1 MNDIS
6 GPIIFIEDDQDDQ
19 EIIKEII
26 KDLNLGNPLLF
37 FPSTEEAMNYLSKT
51 DTKPFIIFC
60 DTNLPRKNGLA
71 LKKAIDNDPSL
82 KRKSIPFIFYCG
94 TANPSQI
101 NQVYQ
106 ELTVQGLFIK
116 AFTFREAKAMMKT
129 IIDYWTLCEHP
140 TK

>member
-19 EIIKEII
+19 EIIKEIV
-26 KDLNLGNPLLF
+26 KDLNIGTPLLF
-37 FPSTEEAMNYLSKT
+37 FSSTEEAMSYLSDT

-82 KRKSIPFIFYCG
+82 KKKSIPFIFYCG
-94 TANPSQI
+94 TT
-101 NQVYQ
+101 NQAR
-106 ELTVQGLFIK
+106 LTK
-116 AFTFREAKAMMKT
+116 STRS
-129 IIDYWTLCEHP
+129 
-140 TK
+140 